1 MADAA
6 APAPPPPP
14 FTDGGF
20 ASTGTLLWAVSL
32 VFIMTPGVGLLYS
45 GMARSK
51 NALSLIMTSMLA
63 MAIITLQW
71 VIFGFSFT
79 FSEGGSPLMGNFQ
92 FAGLQNVSEKHARVR
107 SRSVLDVGIPRL
119 AAQPRLSQHHC
130 A

>member
-1 MADAA
+1 
-6 APAPPPPP
+6 
-14 FTDGGF
+14 
-20 ASTGTLLWAVSL
+20 SL

-92 FAGLQNVSEKHARVR
+92 FAGLQNVSEKAL
-107 SRSVLDVGIPRL
+107 SVAPAIPGILFALYQMQFATVTPALIFGSVAERIRL
-119 AAQPRLSQHHC
+119 LPA
-130 A
+130 